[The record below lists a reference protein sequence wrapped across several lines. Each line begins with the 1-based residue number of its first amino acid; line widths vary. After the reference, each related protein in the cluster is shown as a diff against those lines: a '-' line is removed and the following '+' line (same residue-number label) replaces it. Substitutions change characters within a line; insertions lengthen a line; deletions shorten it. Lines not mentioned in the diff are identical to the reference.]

1 MPYIFE
7 KFRRGQG
14 ITDSVVPGTGLGL
27 ALVKSLVQH
36 LSGTITA
43 ESTIVTE
50 KQNDEDAPSHLTTFK
65 ILLPMSPD
73 MAKG

>member
-1 MPYIFE
+1 
-7 KFRRGQG
+7 
-14 ITDSVVPGTGLGL
+14 VPGTGLGL

-36 LSGTITA
+36 LSGTIMA

-50 KQNDEDAPSHLTTFK
+50 KQNDEDAPSYLTTFR

-73 MAKG
+73 MAKV